1 MIDGDCSI
9 HLIIGFEMDFKPVDK
24 TIRDLLKSGH
34 QFEIP
39 RFQRAY
45 SWERRHYA
53 EFLRDIV
60 SNLKIVDGK
69 IIHDSYFVGTMLFI
83 GNFLDAG
90 KDKIKVV
97 DGQQRLTTIT
107 ILFSVL
113 SDIFRKKGNDTLAEL
128 IFNYIMAKDDNG
140 EAVRILMTKSN
151 YPYFAYFIQDYTKRQ
166 KFEPTT
172 EEEEN
177 IKLTYNYFYKELEE
191 KKLRQTLKKNH
202 GSDKVDNLHYVDMLK
217 AIRDQVLNCS
227 FISISTESNTQAN
240 RIFEILNAKGKRL
253 DEVDL
258 IKNRIFEV
266 LIKEEPVDV
275 AYDYWTRIRNKIE
288 DLDGG
293 VGIATFY
300 RHFWSTVYKKS
311 SSGSLYAD
319 FKSKI
324 IPRTPEKYESF
335 LKQMLTFAD
344 YYGQIINPDIKY
356 YDNRQ
361 EYMWLVQS
369 LKEMTET
376 FSIVQVRVP
385 LMALM
390 HAKSIDVVGMH
401 YYKKAINYLE
411 NFHFA
416 FNVVVSDR
424 GNKLDSI
431 YSVFAI
437 KLCKAQ
443 TKQEANKIIDEDL
456 IEKLEPL
463 FPPFN
468 SFLEGFSK
476 FAFAKGNQ
484 AYNVK
489 TKYALKKLHAYYS
502 RNDLFEQGYTVE
514 HIVPENYVLKNCS
527 IGNLILLEND
537 LNREAGDLPY
547 DEKRVIYAKSKS
559 PWVAKFVTG
568 YLKWD
573 ESMFET
579 RARSMAA
586 TYYEKVFGRE
596 LPKE

>member
-1 MIDGDCSI
+1 
-9 HLIIGFEMDFKPVDK
+9 MDFKPVDK

-60 SNLKIVDGK
+60 SNLRIEDGS
-69 IIHDSYFVGTMLFI
+69 IGHDSYFVGTMLFI
-83 GNFLDAG
+83 GNFLEAG

-113 SDIFRKKGNDTLAEL
+113 SDILRKKGNNTLAEL
-128 IFNYIMAKDDNG
+128 VFNYIMTKDDNG
-140 EAVRILMTKSN
+140 EDVRILVTKSN
-151 YPYFAYFIQDYTKRQ
+151 YPYFAYFIQDYKKSQ
-166 KFEPTT
+166 KFVPET

-177 IKLTYNYFYKELEE
+177 IKQTYDFFYKQLEE

-202 GSDKVDNLHYVDMLK
+202 GAAKVDELQYVEILK

-227 FISISTESNTQAN
+227 FISISTESGAQAN

-266 LIKEEPVDV
+266 LKREEPVDV
-275 AYDYWTRIRNKIE
+275 AYDYWIRIRNKIE

-293 VGIATFY
+293 VGMATFY

-311 SSGSLYAD
+311 SSGSLYTD
-319 FKSKI
+319 FKTKVT
-324 IPRTPEKYESF
+324 PRTQDGYEIF
-335 LKQMLTFAD
+335 LRQMLTFAD
-344 YYGQIINPDIKY
+344 YYGQIINPDIKNY
-356 YDNRQ
+356 NNRQ
-361 EYMWLVQS
+361 EYQWLVQS
-369 LKEMTET
+369 LKEMTDT

-390 HAKSIDVVGMH
+390 HAKSNDIIEMP
-401 YYKKAINYLE
+401 YFKKAINYLE

-431 YSVFAI
+431 YSDFAI
-437 KLCKAQ
+437 KLCKALS
-443 TKQEANKIIDEDL
+443 KQEANKIIDEDL
-456 IEKLEPL
+456 IDKLEPL
-463 FPPFN
+463 FPPFS
-468 SFLEGFSK
+468 SFSEGFVK
-476 FAFAKGNQ
+476 FMFAKGNQ
-484 AYNVK
+484 SYNVK
-489 TKYALKKLHAYYS
+489 TKYALKKLHAFYS
-502 RNDLFEQGYTVE
+502 GQVLFESGYTVE
-514 HIVPENYVLKNCS
+514 HIVPENNMQKNCT
-527 IGNLILLEND
+527 IGNLIMLEEA
-537 LNREAGDLPY
+537 LNCEAGDLPY
-547 DEKRVIYAKSKS
+547 NDKRSIYAKSKS
-559 PWVAKFVTG
+559 LWVASFLTD
-568 YLKWD
+568 YSEWD
-573 ESMFET
+573 ETKFEA
-579 RARSMAA
+579 RAKSMAA
-586 TYYEKVFGRE
+586 SYYENIFKRE
-596 LPKE
+596 VPKE

>member
-1 MIDGDCSI
+1 
-9 HLIIGFEMDFKPVDK
+9 MDFKPVDK

-45 SWERRHYA
+45 SWERRHYG
-53 EFLRDIV
+53 EFLKDIV

-69 IIHDSYFVGTMLFI
+69 IVHDSYFVGTMLFI
-83 GNFLDAG
+83 GNFLEAG

-113 SDIFRKKGNDTLAEL
+113 SDIFRGKTNKTLAEL
-128 IFNYIMAKDDNG
+128 VFNYIMTQDDNG
-140 EAVRILMTKSN
+140 EAVRILVTKSN
-151 YPYFAYFIQDYTKRQ
+151 YPYFAYFIQDYTKSQ
-166 KFEPTT
+166 KFDPTT

-191 KKLRQTLKKNH
+191 KKLRQTLKKSH
-202 GSDKVDNLHYVDMLK
+202 GADKVDELQYIDILK

-227 FISISTESNTQAN
+227 FISISTESGTQAN

-258 IKNRIFEV
+258 IKNRIFEI
-266 LIKEEPVDV
+266 LKREEPVDV

-288 DLDGG
+288 DLEGG
-293 VGIATFY
+293 VGMATFY

-311 SSGSLYAD
+311 ASGRLYSD
-319 FKSKI
+319 FKSKV
-324 IPRTPEKYESF
+324 TPKTQEGYEKF

-356 YDNRQ
+356 YNNRQ
-361 EYMWLVQS
+361 EYQWLVQS
-369 LKEMTET
+369 LKEMTDT

-390 HAKSIDVVGMH
+390 YAKNNEIIGMQ
-401 YYKKAINYLE
+401 YYKKAINYME

-431 YSVFAI
+431 YSSFAI
-437 KLCKAQ
+437 KLCRAQ
-443 TKQEANKIIDEDL
+443 SKQEAHKIIDEDL

-463 FPPFN
+463 FPPYGPF
-468 SFLEGFSK
+468 SEGFVK

-484 AYNVK
+484 TYNVK
-489 TKYALKKLHAYYS
+489 TKYALKKLHSFYS
-502 RNDLFEQGYTVE
+502 GNALFENGYSVE
-514 HIVPENYVLKNCS
+514 HIVPENYMFKNCT
-527 IGNLILLEND
+527 IGNLIMLED
-537 LNREAGDLPY
+537 ELNGKAGDLSY
-547 DEKRVIYAKSKS
+547 NEKKVIYAKSKS
-559 PWVAKFVTG
+559 PWVHQFMTE
-568 YLKWD
+568 YQEWD
-573 ESMFET
+573 ETKFEE
-579 RARSMAA
+579 RAKAMAV
-586 TYYEKVFGRE
+586 TYYEKIFGRAI
-596 LPKE
+596 PKE

>member
-1 MIDGDCSI
+1 
-9 HLIIGFEMDFKPVDK
+9 MDFKPVDK

-60 SNLKIVDGK
+60 SNLKIVEGN
-69 IIHDSYFVGTMLFI
+69 IVHDSYFVGTMLFV
-83 GNFLDAG
+83 GNFLEAG

-113 SDIFRKKGNDTLAEL
+113 SDIFRKKSSDLLAERV
-128 IFNYIMAKDDNG
+128 FNYIMTKDDNG
-140 EAVRILMTKSN
+140 DSVRILVTKSN
-151 YPYFAYFIQDYTKRQ
+151 YPYFAYFIQDYSKSQ
-166 KFEPTT
+166 NFEPST

-177 IKLTYNYFYKELEE
+177 IKFTYDYFYKQLEE

-202 GSDKVDNLHYVDMLK
+202 GAEKVDNLQYVDILK

-227 FISISTESNTQAN
+227 FISISTDSGTQAN

-258 IKNRIFEV
+258 IKNKIFEV
-266 LIKEEPVDV
+266 LKKEEPVDV
-275 AYDYWTRIRNKIE
+275 AYDYWIRIRNKIE
-288 DLDGG
+288 DLEGG
-293 VGIATFY
+293 VGMATFY

-311 SSGSLYAD
+311 ASGSLYAD
-319 FKSKI
+319 FKSKVT
-324 IPRTPEKYESF
+324 PRTQEGYESF
-335 LKQMLTFAD
+335 LRLMLTFAD
-344 YYGQIINPDIKY
+344 YYGQIINPDIKN

-361 EYMWLVQS
+361 EYLWLVQS
-369 LKEMTET
+369 LKEMTDT
-376 FSIVQVRVP
+376 FSIVQIRVP

-390 HAKSIDVVGMH
+390 HAKSKGTIGMS

-424 GNKLDSI
+424 GNKLDAI

-443 TKQEANKIIDEDL
+443 SKEEANKIIDEDL

-463 FPPFN
+463 FPQFTLF
-468 SFLEGFSK
+468 SEGFVK

-484 AYNVK
+484 TYNVK
-489 TKYALKKLHAYYS
+489 TKYALRKLHAYYS
-502 RNDLFEQGYTVE
+502 GNELFEQGYTVE
-514 HIVPENYVLKNCS
+514 HIVPENYMLKNCT
-527 IGNLILLEND
+527 IGNLILIEDN
-537 LNREAGDLPY
+537 LNEEAGDLPFVK
-547 DEKRVIYAKSKS
+547 KRTIYAKSKS
-559 PWVAKFVTG
+559 PWIAKFLID
-568 YLKWD
+568 YSDWD
-573 ESMFET
+573 ESKFEM
-579 RARSMAA
+579 RAKSLA
-586 TYYEKVFGRE
+586 TVYYEKVFGRE
-596 LPKE
+596 LPIE